1 MTLRGLSLDR
11 LAEAMGKAPDVA
23 LGLVIELAELGVVE
37 QGPDETWRL
46 TERADK
52 QFGAELRDLVDER
65 GAR

>member
-11 LAEAMGKAPDVA
+11 LAEAMGKAPEVA

-37 QGPDETWRL
+37 PGPDETWRL
-46 TERADK
+46 TERADE
-52 QFGAELRDLVDER
+52 QFGAALRDLLDER